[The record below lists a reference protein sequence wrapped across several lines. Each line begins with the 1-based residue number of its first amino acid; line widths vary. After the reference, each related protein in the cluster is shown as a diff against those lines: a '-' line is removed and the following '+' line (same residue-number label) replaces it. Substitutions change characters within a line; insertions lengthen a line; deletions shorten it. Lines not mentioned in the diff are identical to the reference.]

1 MIQVQKEKKLKD
13 RVEAHL
19 KTLKIPKEIEN
30 DVREMVK
37 NMLSHE
43 CFGNSE

>member
-1 MIQVQKEKKLKD
+1 MLQARKDNRLKE

-30 DVREMVK
+30 EARQMVQ
-37 NMLSHE
+37 NMLFHE
-43 CFGNSE
+43 CFGNFK